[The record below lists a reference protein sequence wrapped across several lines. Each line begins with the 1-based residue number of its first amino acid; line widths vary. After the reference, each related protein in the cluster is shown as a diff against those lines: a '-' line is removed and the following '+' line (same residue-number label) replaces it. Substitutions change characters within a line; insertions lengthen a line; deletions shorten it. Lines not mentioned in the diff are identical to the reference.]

1 MKDSKNAPP
10 DALRQ
15 QAPGEREPGVRD
27 AGQTAP
33 SQGAQQHSPAQD
45 GADTPSPAPPKRE
58 GADAPGERQAQ
69 SKKPR
74 RRPPQSRADAVPG
87 EGLASSRTQKK
98 AARLPAG
105 GEGGAGPAVPR
116 GKAAPQ
122 KGAGSL
128 PGESAQKALEARA
141 APFERG
147 AQERGKRPEPE
158 RTGPAR
164 PPRQQPPGQQ
174 APQRGEPSGRS
185 PAQSAGGRAEGP
197 PGQQGCPPAGER
209 LPGAQQPP
217 QEAQPSG
224 RDLMGEQLSRIR
236 KLDPTVKGWEDVFSM
251 PQYGE
256 FSRLVQR
263 GCTPVQAYQLA
274 CFERIMAQRVAAARR
289 AAALAARGKAHLSPI
304 PAAAGDC
311 FAVPP
316 EIHAQYRAFFPE
328 WSEAQIR
335 ADYRRRC

>member
-1 MKDSKNAPP
+1 
-10 DALRQ
+10 
-15 QAPGEREPGVRD
+15 
-27 AGQTAP
+27 
-33 SQGAQQHSPAQD
+33 
-45 GADTPSPAPPKRE
+45 
-58 GADAPGERQAQ
+58 
-69 SKKPR
+69 
-74 RRPPQSRADAVPG
+74 
-87 EGLASSRTQKK
+87 
-98 AARLPAG
+98 
-105 GEGGAGPAVPR
+105 
-116 GKAAPQ
+116 
-122 KGAGSL
+122 
-128 PGESAQKALEARA
+128 
-141 APFERG
+141 
-147 AQERGKRPEPE
+147 
-158 RTGPAR
+158 
-164 PPRQQPPGQQ
+164 
-174 APQRGEPSGRS
+174 
-185 PAQSAGGRAEGP
+185 
-197 PGQQGCPPAGER
+197 
-209 LPGAQQPP
+209 
-217 QEAQPSG
+217 
-224 RDLMGEQLSRIR
+224 MGEQLSRIR